1 MVGWMQ
7 QKILEALSQY
17 DPLEV
22 IVGTPIV
29 ILLLYICVFRPLE
42 VILDDYY
49 DAKNKDLFE
58 VSEKFKLIEPP
69 LYYCKMPNSE
79 RMIGLLGQDKKLVF
93 EPLKTFQSWYLNA
106 TCLFSRD
113 EIESLDILAPY
124 RDFEWSEYRESMD
137 S

>member
-7 QKILEALSQY
+7 QKIIEALSQY

-49 DAKNKDLFE
+49 DAKNKNLFE
-58 VSEKFKLIEPP
+58 GSEKFKIWQSGWMWGDA
-69 LYYCKMPNSE
+69 Y
-79 RMIGLLGQDKKLVF
+79 QLVPYDEYDDENKARKDF
-93 EPLKTFQSWYLNA
+93 LKWYSV
-106 TCLFSRD
+106 FYK
-113 EIESLDILAPY
+113 ESK
-124 RDFEWSEYRESMD
+124 
-137 S
+137 

>member
-7 QKILEALSQY
+7 QKIIEALSQY

-58 VSEKFKLIEPP
+58 GSEKFKMIDVLDK
-69 LYYCKMPNSE
+69 LANSE
-79 RMIGLLGQDKKLVF
+79 IKEG
-93 EPLKTFQSWYLNA
+93 
-106 TCLFSRD
+106 
-113 EIESLDILAPY
+113 
-124 RDFEWSEYRESMD
+124 
-137 S
+137 